1 MCLNKGNVVRLCAIF
16 GFLGVVVAPLEAQ
29 RLIPQIGVYSAVEAP
44 GSVQGPAGAYDIARY
59 ESTLAYGGAI
69 EFGGDTGVGLRFS
82 GLYAPK
88 AETAISGSGCVTGCP
103 ADVDLLSVMGSLVV
117 RPLGNVFFLEP
128 YLVGGGG
135 LKRFNFEPEGFGDGV
150 GQVFSDAS
158 EWGGLLG
165 VGAEVNFGGLTV
177 ITEVADHFHWSDRGI
192 VNGDKTRMDDFFF
205 TVGLVLG
212 R

>member
-1 MCLNKGNVVRLCAIF
+1 MRLRMKNVGKLCAF
-16 GFLGVVVAPLEAQ
+16 VALAGAAVAPLEAQ
-29 RLIPQIGVYSAVEAP
+29 RLIPQIGLYSAVEAP
-44 GSVQGPAGAYDIARY
+44 GSVRGPAGAYDIAKY

-69 EFGGDTGVGLRFS
+69 EFGGETGVGLRVS

-117 RPLGNVFFLEP
+117 RPLGNVFFVEP

-135 LKRFNFEPEGFGDGV
+135 LKRFDFEPEGFGDGV
-150 GQVFSDAS
+150 GQVFSDES
-158 EWGGLLG
+158 EWAGILGL
-165 VGAEVNFGGLTV
+165 GAEVDLGGLTV
-177 ITEVADHFHWSDRGI
+177 VTEVADHFHWSDRGI
-192 VNGDKTRMDDFFF
+192 VNGDKVRMDDFFF